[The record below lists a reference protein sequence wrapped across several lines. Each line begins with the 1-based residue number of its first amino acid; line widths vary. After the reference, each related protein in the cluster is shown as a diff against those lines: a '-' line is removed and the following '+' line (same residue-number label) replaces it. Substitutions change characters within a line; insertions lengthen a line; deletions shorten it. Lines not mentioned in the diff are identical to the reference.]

1 LIASTLDAKLAGGK
15 PPANGGFHLKKGAF
29 DPHAETPV
37 VASGK
42 EKEL

>member
-1 LIASTLDAKLAGGK
+1 MRASTLGAKLAGGK
-15 PPANGGFHLKKGAF
+15 PPASGGFHLKKGAF
-29 DPHAETPV
+29 DPHAV